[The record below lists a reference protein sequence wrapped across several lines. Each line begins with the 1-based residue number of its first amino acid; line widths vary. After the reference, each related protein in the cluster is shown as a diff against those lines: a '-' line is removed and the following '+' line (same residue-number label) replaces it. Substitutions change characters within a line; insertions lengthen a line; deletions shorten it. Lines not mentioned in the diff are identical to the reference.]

1 METNQEPTPLAT
13 KGSSLE
19 HAKLVDGVLLLLG
32 ALPVCRVW
40 KNATGAVKTPTG
52 FIKFG
57 LKGSADILG
66 ITSDGLMLAIECKS
80 GNAKLSKQQLAFR
93 HMLDMMG
100 GRYYVCRD
108 AEDMYEVIN
117 SLKLPEV
124 IW

>member
-1 METNQEPTPLAT
+1 MSLPA

-40 KNATGAVKTPTG
+40 KNATGAVKTQTG

-57 LKGSADILG
+57 LKGSADIMG
-66 ITSDGLMLAIECKS
+66 ITSDGIMLGIECKS
-80 GNAKLSKQQLAFR
+80 GKARLSKYQLAFK
-93 HMLDMMG
+93 HMVDMMG

-108 AEDMYEVIN
+108 PDDIYEVIN
-117 SLKLPEV
+117 SLGLPEV